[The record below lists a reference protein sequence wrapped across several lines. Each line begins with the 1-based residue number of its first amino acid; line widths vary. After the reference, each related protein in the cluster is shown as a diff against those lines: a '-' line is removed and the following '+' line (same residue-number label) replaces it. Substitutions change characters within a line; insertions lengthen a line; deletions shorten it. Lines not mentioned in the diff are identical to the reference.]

1 MSLPLEEGSGQDAPP
16 PALAARIYKVGE
28 LADSLR
34 GLLEGALPSV
44 WVQGEVSNFRNPA
57 GHWYFTLKDE
67 SAQIPCVMF
76 KGRNVAV
83 RPQPRDGDAVLLR
96 GQVSFYAP
104 QGRAQLIVAD
114 LEAAGEGALLRAFE
128 DLKKKLAAEGLFDL
142 ERKRALPPVPR
153 GIGIIT
159 SPTGAALQDML
170 STLRRRYPLGQV
182 YLYPVPVQGEAAV
195 PAIVRALTQLPKLAP
210 VDVILLA
217 RGGGSLEDLW
227 AFNDERMARAIVACP
242 VPVVTGVGHETDFTI
257 ADFAADLRAPTPTS
271 AAERVS
277 PDVAEWQA
285 RLGQIEGAL
294 RVFLEDRLG
303 DAGQAVE
310 RLRARLDLQ
319 HPGRR
324 LQVLQQRLD
333 ELGERLA
340 HTVPAGLNWRR
351 QRVDALQMRL
361 RSEHPAR
368 QIQLQRLRI
377 TAADERLRARLTE
390 RLRELQMRLKSHG
403 AVLQSLGPQA
413 VLDRGYSIAA
423 TADGRVLRD
432 AATLSAGD
440 AINLTLA
447 RGKVS
452 TRVVK

>member
-16 PALAARIYKVGE
+16 PAPAARIYKVGE

-76 KGRNVAV
+76 KGRNFAV

-104 QGRAQLIVAD
+104 QGRAQLIVAH
-114 LEAAGEGALLRAFE
+114 LEPAGEGALLRAFE
-128 DLKKKLAAEGLFDL
+128 DLKKKLAAEGLFDP
-142 ERKRALPPVPR
+142 ERKRALPQVPR

-182 YLYPVPVQGEAAV
+182 YLYPVPVQGEAAA

-285 RLGQIEGAL
+285 RLGQFEGAL
-294 RVFLEDRLG
+294 REFLEDRQG
-303 DAGQAVE
+303 DARQAVE

-351 QRVDALQMRL
+351 QRLDALQMRL

-390 RLRELQMRLKSHG
+390 RLRELQQRVKSHG

-413 VLDRGYSIAA
+413 VLDRGYAIAA

-432 AATLSAGD
+432 AATISAGD